1 MESAILHMILYPEAT
16 KKAQAELDAVIGKD
30 RLPVIGDRPELPYVT
45 AFLMVQCPD
54 TVQYQVDSFV
64 LQEVMRCLP
73 VAPFGG

>member
-1 MESAILHMILYPEAT
+1 MESVILHMVLYPEAK

-54 TVQYQVDSFV
+54 TVQYQVNSFM
-64 LQEVMRCLP
+64 LQEVMRCFP